1 MEAAPNLELTCK
13 AFVELVTEYLEDT
26 LPHPERVRFDEHL
39 ALCPY
44 CTIYLDQMR
53 QTVRALGHLPG
64 ESISCEA
71 LETLLV
77 HFRRGW

>member
-1 MEAAPNLELTCK
+1 VELTCK
-13 AFVELVTEYLEDT
+13 ELVELVTEYLEDA
-26 LPHPERVRFDEHL
+26 LPHADRVRFNEHL

-53 QTVRALGHLPG
+53 QTVRALGRLPG
-64 ESISCEA
+64 ESISSEA